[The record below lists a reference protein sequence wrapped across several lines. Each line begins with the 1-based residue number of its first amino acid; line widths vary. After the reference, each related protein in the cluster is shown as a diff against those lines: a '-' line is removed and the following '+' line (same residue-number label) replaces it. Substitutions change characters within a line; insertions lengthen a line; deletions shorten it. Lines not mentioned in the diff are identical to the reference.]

1 MQQEQTPNRGRGFSF
16 PQVRQQVSE
25 AEWQTR
31 VDLAMAYRLA
41 NYYRWTDQIY
51 THFTAKVPGTEHF
64 LINPYGVLFDEV
76 TASCL
81 VKVDLQGNNILD
93 PSGIGCNPAGFLIH
107 SCVHRARP
115 ELTCVLHTHTAS
127 NIAVAAQK
135 RGLLMI
141 SQHAMR
147 FHNRIGYHD
156 YEGVALDF
164 SEQDRLVRDLGPHKV
179 MILRNHGVLAAGT
192 TIRDAFEQLYY
203 LERACEAQVRAQAG
217 GAELIECSDAVA
229 EKVAEVLDRPG
240 RTAYDTD
247 WPALRRLMDRIDPSY
262 AQ

>member
-1 MQQEQTPNRGRGFSF
+1 MGQSSRGFSF
-16 PQVRQQVSE
+16 PEIRNQVSD

-41 NYYRWTDQIY
+41 NQYRWTDQIY

-81 VKVDLQGNNILD
+81 VKVDLDGKVLLD
-93 PSGIGCNPAGFLIH
+93 ASGFGLNPAGFVIH

-115 ELTCVLHTHTAS
+115 DLTCVLHSHTAS
-127 NIAVAAQK
+127 GLGVAAQK

-156 YEGVALDF
+156 YEGVALEF
-164 SEQDRLVRDLGPHKV
+164 AEQERLVRDLGPQNKV
-179 MILRNHGVLAAGT
+179 MILRNHGLLAGGT
-192 TIRDAFEQLYY
+192 SIRDAFEQLYY

-217 GAELIECSDAVA
+217 GEELIECSEQVA
-229 EKVAEVLDRPG
+229 EKVAVVLDRPN

-247 WPALRRLMDRIDPSY
+247 WPALRRWMDRVDPSY
-262 AQ
+262 AE

>member
-1 MQQEQTPNRGRGFSF
+1 MQQQHERVPEFAY
-16 PQVRQQVSE
+16 PQVREQVSAE
-25 AEWQTR
+25 EWQAR

-41 NYYRWTDQIY
+41 AYYRWTDQIY
-51 THFTAKVPGTEHF
+51 NHFTAKIPGTSHF
-64 LINPYGVLFDEV
+64 LINPYGVLFEEV

-81 VKVDLQGNNILD
+81 VKIDLDGNTILD
-93 PSGIGCNPAGFLIH
+93 PSGLGCNAAGFLIH

-127 NIAVAAQK
+127 NMAVSAQK

-141 SQHAMR
+141 TQHAMR
-147 FHNRIGYHD
+147 FHKRIGYHD

-179 MILRNHGVLAAGT
+179 MILRNHGALAAGT

-217 GAELIECSDAVA
+217 GAELIECDGEVA
-229 EKVAEVLDRPG
+229 EKVALALDRPG

>member
-1 MQQEQTPNRGRGFSF
+1 MMETNTRGYAF
-16 PQVRQQVSE
+16 PEVRAQVSD

-41 NYYRWTDQIY
+41 DHYRWTDQIY

-64 LINPYGVLFDEV
+64 LINPYGLLFDEV

-81 VKVDLQGNNILD
+81 VKVDLDGNVVLD

-127 NIAVAAQK
+127 GLGVAAQR

-147 FHNRIGYHD
+147 FQNRIGYHD

-164 SEQDRLVRDLGPHKV
+164 SEQERLVRDLGSHKV
-179 MILRNHGVLAAGT
+179 MILRNHGLLAAGT

-203 LERACEAQVRAQAG
+203 LERACEAQVRAQSG
-217 GAELIECSDAVA
+217 GADLVECTHDVA
-229 EKVAEVLDRPG
+229 EKVAVVLDRPG
-240 RTAYDTD
+240 RVAYETD
-247 WPALRRLMDRIDPSY
+247 WPALRRLVDRIDPSY
-262 AQ
+262 RQ

>member
-1 MQQEQTPNRGRGFSF
+1 MTETHNQFSF
-16 PQVRQQVSE
+16 PAVREQVSD

-31 VDLAMAYRLA
+31 TDLALAYRLA
-41 NYYRWTDQIY
+41 HHYRWTDQTY

-81 VKVDLQGNNILD
+81 VKVDLEGEVLLD
-93 PSGIGCNPAGFLIH
+93 ATGIGCNPAGFLIH

-127 NIAVAAQK
+127 GLGVAAQK

-147 FHNRIGYHD
+147 FHKRLGYHD

-164 SEQDRLVRDLGPHKV
+164 SEQERLVHDLGPHKA
-179 MILRNHGVLAAGT
+179 MILRNHGLLAAGT

-217 GAELIECSDAVA
+217 GDLIECSAEVA
-229 EKVAEVLDRPG
+229 ERVASVLDRPN

-247 WPALRRLMDRIDPSY
+247 WPALKRWMNRIDPSF
-262 AQ
+262 AS

>member
-1 MQQEQTPNRGRGFSF
+1 MDRNKPGFSF
-16 PQVRQQVSE
+16 PQVREKVSD

-41 NYYRWTDQIY
+41 HYYRWTDQIY

-81 VKVDLQGNNILD
+81 VKVDLDGKVILD
-93 PSGIGCNPAGFLIH
+93 ETGIGCNPAGFLIH

-127 NIAVAAQK
+127 GLGVAAQK
-135 RGLLMI
+135 RGLLML

-164 SEQDRLVRDLGPHKV
+164 DEQARLVRDLGPHKV
-179 MILRNHGVLAAGT
+179 MILRNHGMLAGGT

-203 LERACEAQVRAQAG
+203 LERACEAQVKAQAG
-217 GAELIECSDAVA
+217 GELIECSSEVA
-229 EKVAEVLDRPG
+229 EKVAQVLDRPN

-247 WPALRRLMDRIDPSY
+247 WPALKRLMDRIDPSY
-262 AQ
+262 IH

>member
-1 MQQEQTPNRGRGFSF
+1 MTTKAFVFPETR
-16 PQVRQQVSE
+16 PQVSD

-31 VDLAMAYRLA
+31 VDLAAAYRLA
-41 NYYRWTDQIY
+41 NHYRWTDQIY

-81 VKVDLQGNNILD
+81 VKVDLDGNILLD
-93 PSGIGCNPAGFLIH
+93 PTGIGMNPAGFLIH

-115 ELTCVLHTHTAS
+115 DFTCVLHTHSGTGL
-127 NIAVAAQK
+127 AVAAQK
-135 RGLLMI
+135 NGLLNLT
-141 SQHAMR
+141 QHAMR

-164 SEQDRLVRDLGPHKV
+164 SEQARLVRDLGPHKV
-179 MILRNHGVLAAGT
+179 MILRNHGLLAAGT

-203 LERACEAQVRAQAG
+203 LERACDAQVRAQGA
-217 GAELIECSDAVA
+217 GAELIVCSNEVA
-229 EKVAEVLDRPG
+229 EKVAQVLDRPG
-240 RTAYDTD
+240 RTAYDHD
-247 WPALRRLMDRIDPSY
+247 WPALRRLLDRIDPSY
-262 AQ
+262 AS